1 MLLLAT
7 LVRLGPL
14 ELLDRPEQMEPTAPP
29 ERPDLLALR
38 EPTESMERP
47 DPLAPLVPREPTEQ
61 TVQME
66 LTERLGQRVRRVQ
79 PEQPVPLLQSW
90 TETWGMVTR
99 LKVITRSSVS
109 LPASTTPPTVLVRSL
124 AT

>member
-1 MLLLAT
+1 MLLSAT
-7 LVRLGPL
+7 LAPLDQL

-66 LTERLGQRVRRVQ
+66 LTERLGQQVRRAR
-79 PEQPVPLLQSW
+79 PEQPVSYRASPPLVFSSP
-90 TETWGMVTR
+90 TR
-99 LKVITRSSVS
+99 TARPRLPQARSSC
-109 LPASTTPPTVLVRSL
+109 
-124 AT
+124 